1 MRTRAQ
7 VHKKSQKITKA
18 IEKLAGRKGS
28 SEQKR
33 VREEVAQIKDD
44 KGLFG
49 EEVAERRGRSVEK

>member
-33 VREEVAQIKDD
+33 VRE
-44 KGLFG
+44 
-49 EEVAERRGRSVEK
+49 VAERRGTSEKLWLRDWVAQSLID